1 MAKSHC
7 LNSRG
12 ASHNGVAP
20 EGSCGHR
27 IFPGALSEHQA
38 EKEAGSVFIS
48 QRCSLYFFLIK
59 IWPSLEP
66 EIPQAVKKL
75 AKSKQKEVRKQDR
88 SPGSSVSLE
97 GLRQGSEDRVV
108 GMCGRSAGPLDL

>member
-1 MAKSHC
+1 MEWP
-7 LNSRG
+7 LRG
-12 ASHNGVAP
+12 PVVT
-20 EGSCGHR
+20 GSFRERCQNIR
-27 IFPGALSEHQA
+27 QRRRQVLYLFP
-38 EKEAGSVFIS
+38 SVVLFN
-48 QRCSLYFFLIK
+48 YFFLIK

-108 GMCGRSAGPLDL
+108 GMCGRSVGPLDL